1 MLGLLCRHCGTIET
15 THDPDVIGNCL
26 RDGGFLEYLYCELVD
41 PEDRELGRD
50 ATPEEYSNVQV
61 QGYRY
66 CLTDCPGFEYS
77 KSDRAYLVSKLVGAT
92 SVRLDEVEHLPEA
105 WATAI
110 HRSRARAARAEEKR
124 LKTASASCWGMQTS
138 VLIIPGRRVIQLD

>member
-1 MLGLLCRHCGTIET
+1 MFGLPCRHCGTIET
-15 THDPDVIGNCL
+15 THDPDVIDTCL

-50 ATPEEYSNVQV
+50 ATPEEYSNVHV

-66 CLTDCPGFEYS
+66 RLTDCPGFEYS
-77 KSDRAYLVSKLVGAT
+77 KSDRAYLVSKLVDAT

-105 WATAI
+105 WANAV
-110 HRSRARAARAEEKR
+110 HRSRARAVRAEEKR
-124 LKTASASCWGMQTS
+124 LKAASASYWGMQTT
-138 VLIIPGRRVIQLD
+138 VLVIPGRAVIPLD